1 MAPTDP
7 RSRIAGAG
15 VIKTSGIRI
24 FTTRSCS
31 RLLGLALLL
40 WAWLAWGLAVAD
52 DANHCAIST
61 LEIRFDE
68 GVMQAR
74 QAGAGP
80 TILLLHGL
88 FASKEQ
94 WDALLC
100 PLAAGGY
107 RAIAPDLPGYGAS
120 TGFPIA
126 DYGLENQVARLA
138 ELVERLGLEQVDL
151 AGNSMGGTIAALYAR
166 TYPDQVRSLALIGAP
181 FGLAQWGADVRAA
194 MYEGVN
200 PFIPVDIEQL
210 ELELNLLLVTP
221 PSLPEEVK
229 EALVADY
236 VERNRHYQQVWTIVT
251 LFGDVLLRPGLRIRT
266 PTLAIW
272 GERDRIFPVAGAAR
286 LRFAFPLG
294 KRVILPGAGH
304 LPHVEN
310 TEAIADLY
318 LDFLDARGSRLKPL
332 PRPSSW
338 RSPER

>member
-1 MAPTDP
+1 MALTDQ
-7 RSRIAGAG
+7 RFRIAPGR
-15 VIKTSGIRI
+15 KH
-24 FTTRSCS
+24 TTRPCP
-31 RLLGLALLL
+31 RLLGCALLL
-40 WAWLAWGLAVAD
+40 WAGLAWGLAVAD
-52 DANHCAIST
+52 EANHCAISA
-61 LEIRFDE
+61 LEIGLDE
-68 GVMQAR
+68 GVIQAR

-80 TILLLHGL
+80 TILLRHGL

-138 ELVERLGLEQVDL
+138 ELLVRLGLEQVDL
-151 AGNSMGGTIAALYAR
+151 AGNSMGGAIAALYAR
-166 TYPDQVRSLALIGAP
+166 AYPAQVRSLALIGAP
-181 FGLAQWGADVRAA
+181 FGLIEWGPDVRAA

-210 ELELNLLLVTP
+210 ELELSLLLVTP

-236 VERNRHYQQVWTIVT
+236 VQRNRHYQQVWTIVT
-251 LFGDVLLRPGLRIRT
+251 LFGDALVRPGLRIRT

-272 GERDRIFPVAGAAR
+272 GAQDRIFPVAGASW

-304 LPHVEN
+304 LPHIEN
-310 TEAIADLY
+310 TETIANLY
-318 LDFLDARGSRLKPL
+318 LDFLDARGSRLKTL
-332 PRPSSW
+332 PRPFQ
-338 RSPER
+338 